1 MPTCS
6 WSRIQRAEW
15 RSRRSSFQYMLSDAA
30 VSSFDESGAG
40 QDSHSRDASFLSPE
54 AMGFG
59 VPDTSRVLVLRD
71 ATRVEL
77 CGWCL
82 EPCKQEA
89 HDLSC

>member
-1 MPTCS
+1 
-6 WSRIQRAEW
+6 
-15 RSRRSSFQYMLSDAA
+15 MLSDAA

-40 QDSHSRDASFLSPE
+40 QDSHSKDAGFSPE
-54 AMGFG
+54 AMDVG
-59 VPDTSRVLVLRD
+59 VPDTSRVLILRD